1 MTEME
6 QNNWKRNDTSRFVLP
21 TIGLTKDE
29 VITNSFV
36 GCYIGLSTLP
46 EEKLNKARLYI
57 VYREPNQKVELISK
71 SKQTIGN
78 YIVYEYYNSCL
89 HDIISRFLKG
99 EYSKLSNEIK
109 LKILT
114 FWGLDKTSRLAAI
127 LYPADYAFEI
137 GISKSSLAKVKE
149 IWPIPKVENELFNPE
164 I

>member
-1 MTEME
+1 MKEME
-6 QNNWKRNDTSRFVLP
+6 QSNWKRNDTSRFLLP
-21 TIGLTKDE
+21 TLGLNKDE

-36 GCYIGLSTLP
+36 GCYIGLSTQP
-46 EEKLNKARLYI
+46 EEKLNKARLYV
-57 VYREPNQKVELISK
+57 VYKEHNQKVKLLSK
-71 SKQTIGN
+71 STQTINN
-78 YIVYEYYNSCL
+78 YIVYECYNSLL
-89 HDIISRFLKG
+89 HDVISRFIKG

-149 IWPIPKVENELFNPE
+149 IWPIPKIENELFNPE